1 MNNYLV
7 IFSAHVDSENKKNE
21 TIETLKHLKE
31 SNIDVCLSTHSNLY
45 LDELSQ
51 YAKYVIYDDNNEFL
65 ILQDY
70 IDNCSHL
77 DKGSIF
83 GGTSMSIYHSF
94 GKLSIGIPGSPHSK
108 CALSLLKNGIMVSGF
123 NNYKWT
129 IYLEYDIKIPKLGFK
144 HFFDQHINILSES
157 GKKCFYYYLSGSL
170 GLNFLWGGPF
180 IVETSSIFAN
190 EKFMKNDWYYNK
202 QNWIKEWQKGFFES
216 IIEYT
221 INSSFSENEIISETI
236 EDNFKKFW
244 DIDDLSKIGK
254 FNYTDTFSN
263 ARKYLTEIFKIN
275 LYPYIDND
283 GNKKLFLYFYNRGDK
298 KVNLTKILVHSDYIL
313 HMDEKN
319 KIVHE
324 DVWFLLPIEINGLSD
339 NDTIAL
345 SWTGS
350 VENEFYS
357 GTQSIKISDLE
368 SVYKNIMNVVFW

>member
-31 SNIDVCLSTHSNLY
+31 SNIDVCLSTHSDLY
-45 LDELSQ
+45 LEELAQ

-70 IDNCSHL
+70 IDNSKYL
-77 DKGSIF
+77 NNGSSF
-83 GGTSMSIYHSF
+83 GASRMKISHSF
-94 GKLSIGIPGSPHSK
+94 GELSIGIPGSPHSR

-129 IYLEYDIKIPKLGFK
+129 IYLEYDIKTPKLGFK
-144 HFFDQHINILSES
+144 HFFDHHIDTLVASN
-157 GKKCFYYYLSGSL
+157 KKCFHYCMTGST
-170 GLNFLWGGPF
+170 GLEFLWGGTF
-180 IVETSSIFAN
+180 IVETGPIFSH
-190 EKFMKNDWYYNK
+190 EKFMKNDWHSSN

-216 IIEYT
+216 VIEYT
-221 INSSFSENEIISETI
+221 INSSFNEDEIIAETI
-236 EDNFKKFW
+236 QDSFEKFW
-244 DIDDLSKIGK
+244 DIEDFSKLGK
-254 FNYTDTFSN
+254 FYYTDTFSN
-263 ARKYLTEIFKIN
+263 ARKYLTVKFKIN

-283 GNKKLFLYFYNRGDK
+283 GNKKLFLYFYNGGDK
-298 KVNLTKILVHSDYIL
+298 KVDLTKVLVRSDEVL
-313 HMDEKN
+313 HIDDQN

-339 NDTIAL
+339 NDTVVL

-350 VENEFYS
+350 IENEFYS